1 MPYKDPD
8 KFKEWESSHKK
19 KITMSLMTTTDAD
32 ILDWLEDKTSM
43 QGAIKEA
50 IRFYMEHEKR

>member
-8 KFKEWESSHKK
+8 KFKKWESSHKK

-32 ILDWLEDKTSM
+32 ILGWLENKPST

-50 IRFYMEHEKR
+50 IRFYIEHEKK